1 MLRTSLIVDCPH
13 ILHERNPQWRW
24 KVFKKVITQLRHPQT
39 CKSNKVIFRLSYQ
52 SCLIDFENHR
62 LTQYIVFSVQSFK
75 ISAVLFASA
84 IQFFSQMLRL
94 IWIDSNV
101 FLKKVISTSF
111 EELSHTLHCCL

>member
-13 ILHERNPQWRW
+13 ILRERNPQWRW

-62 LTQYIVFSVQSFK
+62 LTQYSVFSEQGFK